1 VQPANIPIN
10 IPVKPSKNTKIN
22 IPATKIENARD
33 VFDIWAGLKE
43 ETLKN
48 AAAPAQHEVS
58 KGSLVI
64 SSLDLE
70 SFQELEQD
78 VSPAKIEDSNEV
90 KSEKE

>member
-1 VQPANIPIN
+1 MQPANIPIN
-10 IPVKPSKNTKIN
+10 IPVKPSTN
-22 IPATKIENARD
+22 IPINTHVTKVENARD
-33 VFDIWAGLKE
+33 VFEIWAGLKE

-48 AAAPAQHEVS
+48 AADPAQHEVS

-64 SSLDLE
+64 SSIDLD

-78 VSPAKIEDSNEV
+78 VSPAKVEDSNEV